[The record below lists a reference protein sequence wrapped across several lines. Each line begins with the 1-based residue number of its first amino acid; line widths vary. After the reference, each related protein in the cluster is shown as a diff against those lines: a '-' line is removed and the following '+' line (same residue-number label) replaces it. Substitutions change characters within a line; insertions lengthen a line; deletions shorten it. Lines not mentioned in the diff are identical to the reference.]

1 MPWSVAPIAIDHM
14 KTTAKS
20 SLYLLFALAGASYA
34 RSDTQT
40 TVITTT
46 TAAPVAVAVV
56 AADGFTE
63 RFAQV
68 MITRNGVTKV
78 MPDSMKLQ
86 NGVVVHPDGVIV
98 IPGKMNK
105 TLHSG
110 DWLSFD
116 GTLTRGDSGRVEHLR
131 PDPDAR

>member
-1 MPWSVAPIAIDHM
+1 M

-20 SLYLLFALAGASYA
+20 SLCLLFVLAGASYA
-34 RSDTQT
+34 PADTQT
-40 TVITTT
+40 TVTTTT

-78 MPDSMKLQ
+78 MPDAMKL
-86 NGVVVHPDGVIV
+86 NSGIVVRPDGVIIV
-98 IPGKMNK
+98 PGKMNK

-116 GTLTRGDSGRVEHLR
+116 GTLTRGDSGRVEHLQ
-131 PDPDAR
+131 PDPDAK

>member
-1 MPWSVAPIAIDHM
+1 M

-20 SLYLLFALAGASYA
+20 SLCLLFVLAGASYA
-34 RSDTQT
+34 PADTQT
-40 TVITTT
+40 TVVTTT
-46 TAAPVAVAVV
+46 TNAAPVAVAV

-78 MPDSMKLQ
+78 MPDTMKLG
-86 NGVVVHPDGVIV
+86 NGVVIHPDGVIV

-116 GTLTRGDSGRVEHLR
+116 GTLTRADSGRVEHLQ
-131 PDPDAR
+131 PDPDAK

>member
-1 MPWSVAPIAIDHM
+1 M
-14 KTTAKS
+14 KTTATL
-20 SLYLLFALAGASYA
+20 SLSLLLVLAGASSA
-34 RSDTQT
+34 LADSVTQT
-40 TVITTT
+40 TVVTTT
-46 TAAPVAVAVV
+46 TAVPVAVAVSR
-56 AADGFTE
+56 DGFTE

-78 MPDSMKLQ
+78 MQDGMKLS
-86 NGVVVHPDGVIV
+86 NGVVIHTDGVII

-116 GTLTRGDSGRVEHLR
+116 GTLVRGDSGRVEHLQ
-131 PDPDAR
+131 PEQ

>member
-1 MPWSVAPIAIDHM
+1 M
-14 KTTAKS
+14 KTTLSLSLLLALVGAS
-20 SLYLLFALAGASYA
+20 SALA
-34 RSDTQT
+34 DTQT
-40 TVITTT
+40 TVVTTT
-46 TAAPVAVAVV
+46 STVPVAVAVV

-78 MPDSMKLQ
+78 MPDTMKLS
-86 NGVVVHPDGVIV
+86 NGVVIHPDGVIV

-116 GTLTRGDSGRVEHLR
+116 GTLTRGDSGRVEHLC
-131 PDPDAR
+131 PDPDAK